1 MRFADL
7 PAPPAHPL
15 QSLVEFGAL
24 WDLAASRDTRR
35 VVEVGS
41 LYGGTLWYWTR
52 LPLATHVISVDLLP
66 AHEPIRSEVAA
77 AREGW
82 SGWTL
87 PRACLLTT
95 YDADSHDPALVA
107 HTAKYGPFDLL
118 FLDGDHTY
126 EGVAEDFRLWSPHV
140 REGGLIAFHDTVV
153 NGTRDEPG
161 VRKFVEELKRTW
173 RWLSIEFFEPDGA
186 GITAFTEHR

>member
-24 WDLAASRDTRR
+24 WDLAACNATRR
-35 VVEVGS
+35 VLEVGS
-41 LYGGTLWYWTR
+41 ADGGSLWYWLQLPGVEEVTTIDLAVREEWQSWSDR
-52 LPLATHVISVDLLP
+52 LHIYEGNSHGPNVVQTHI
-66 AHEPIRSEVAA
+66 
-77 AREGW
+77 
-82 SGWTL
+82 
-87 PRACLLTT
+87 
-95 YDADSHDPALVA
+95 DAL
-107 HTAKYGPFDLL
+107 DLL

-126 EGVAEDFRLWSPHV
+126 EGVHADFHTWSPLV
-140 REGGLIAFHDTVV
+140 RKGGVVAFHDTVV

-173 RWLSIEFFEPDGA
+173 RWLSIEFFDPDGA
-186 GITAFTEHR
+186 GITAFVDAT